1 MFDVQGITMKM
12 STSLKISV
20 SGVRG
25 VVGESLTPSLVAYFA
40 ASFGEYV
47 GGGRVLVGRDTRPTG
62 VMYENAVIAG
72 LLSVGCQPVILGIVP
87 TPTVQLSVLKL
98 RANGGIVISA
108 SHNPEEWNALKFINS
123 SGFFLNHNESD
134 ELLDIY
140 NQPYTKYVQESEY
153 RYVHTAENSFNIH
166 KTKIFSQ
173 IDVELI
179 KKAKIKVA
187 VDCCNGAGAP
197 YAKEF
202 LEELG
207 CEVSTVF
214 TDIDRGFERTPEP
227 VAKNLHEL
235 GKLVKKNK
243 CDVGFAMDPDADRL
257 AVFDSSG
264 EALGEQYSLVLAV
277 AHVLDKSKNHPNV
290 VVNLATTKAVEDIVV
305 KADAHIFYSKIGE
318 INVTSEM
325 VAKKAAI
332 GGEGGSGGVIWPAV
346 HPCRDSFTGMA
357 VILEMMATRSES
369 IEAIVKSMPKY
380 FTVNKKISCPSSRA
394 SQKVIRELREKYIL
408 QKPNTIDGIRID
420 WEDSWVLVR
429 PSNTEP
435 VIRITAEAQTDKSAE
450 ALAAKFATEVEE
462 IGRLSKDTDR

>member
-1 MFDVQGITMKM
+1 MKM

-40 ASFGEYV
+40 AAFGEYV

-62 VMYENAVIAG
+62 TMYENAVTAG

-87 TPTVQLSVLKL
+87 TPTVQIAVLKL
-98 RANGGIVISA
+98 RASGGIVISA

-123 SGFFLNHNESD
+123 SGVFLNHNEAD

-140 NQPYTKYVQESEY
+140 NQPYTNYVKESEY
-153 RYVHTAENSFNIH
+153 RNVHTSENSFDIH
-166 KTKIFSQ
+166 KTKIFRQ

-179 KKAKIKVA
+179 KNAKLKVA

-197 YAKEF
+197 YAKSF

-207 CEVSTVF
+207 CDTSTVF
-214 TDIDRGFERTPEP
+214 TKTDCGFERAPEP
-227 VAKNLHEL
+227 VAKNLQEL
-235 GKLVKKNK
+235 GKLVKENK

-257 AVFDSSG
+257 AILDSRG

-277 AHVLDKSKNHPNV
+277 AHVLAKTKKHANV
-290 VVNLATTKAVEDIVV
+290 VVNLATTKAVEDIAL
-305 KADAHIFYSKIGE
+305 KAGADVYYSKIGE

-325 VAKKAAI
+325 IAKNAAI

-346 HPCRDSFTGMA
+346 HSCRDAFTGMA
-357 VILEMMATRSES
+357 LILEMMATRGES
-369 IEAIVKSMPKY
+369 IESILKSMPKY
-380 FTVNKKISCPSSRA
+380 FTANRKISCPGSRT
-394 SQKVIRELREKYIL
+394 SQKVIRELREKYISR
-408 QKPNTIDGIRID
+408 KPNTADGIRID
-420 WEDSWVLVR
+420 WDDSWVLVR

-435 VIRITAEAQTDKSAE
+435 LIRITAEARTAKSAE
-450 ALAAKFATEVEE
+450 ALADKFAAEVEA
-462 IGRLSKDTDR
+462 IGRPARDTAQ

>member
-1 MFDVQGITMKM
+1 MKM

-40 ASFGEYV
+40 AAFGEYV

-62 VMYENAVIAG
+62 TMYENAVTAG
-72 LLSVGCQPVILGIVP
+72 LLSVGCEPVILGIVP
-87 TPTVQLSVLKL
+87 TPTVQIAVLKL

-123 SGFFLNHNESD
+123 SGVFLNHNEAD

-140 NQPYTKYVQESEY
+140 NQPYTNYVQESEY
-153 RYVHTAENSFNIH
+153 RSVHTAENSFNIH
-166 KTKIFSQ
+166 KAKIFGQ

-179 KKAKIKVA
+179 RKAKLKVA

-197 YAKEF
+197 YAESF

-214 TDIDRGFERTPEP
+214 TGMDCGFERSPEP
-227 VAKNLHEL
+227 VAKNLSEL
-235 GKLVKKNK
+235 GRLVRENK

-257 AVFDSSG
+257 AIMNGRG
-264 EALGEQYSLVLAV
+264 EALGEQYSIVLAV
-277 AHVLDKSKNHPNV
+277 AHVLDKIRKHANV
-290 VVNLATTKAVEDIVV
+290 VVNLATTKAVEDIAL
-305 KADAHIFYSKIGE
+305 KAGADIFYSKIGE

-325 VAKKAAI
+325 IARKATI

-357 VILEMMATRSES
+357 IILEMMAIRSES
-369 IEAIVKSMPKY
+369 IETIIKSLPKY
-380 FTVNKKISCPSSRA
+380 STVNKKVSCPGSRT
-394 SQKVIRELREKYIL
+394 SQKIIRELRERYIL

-420 WEDSWVLVR
+420 WEDRWVLVR

-435 VIRITAEAQTDKSAE
+435 VIRITAEAKTEKTAE
-450 ALAAKFATEVEE
+450 ALAAKFAMEVEE
-462 IGRLSKDTDR
+462 IGRLRHDSAQ

>member
-1 MFDVQGITMKM
+1 MVGNITMKM

-47 GGGRVLVGRDTRPTG
+47 GGGRVLIGRDTRPTG
-62 VMYENAVIAG
+62 TMYENAVTAG

-87 TPTVQLSVLKL
+87 TPTVQIAVLKL

-108 SHNPEEWNALKFINS
+108 SHNPEEWNALKFINA
-123 SGFFLNHNESD
+123 SGLFLNHNEAD

-140 NQPYTKYVQESEY
+140 NQPYTNYVQESEY
-153 RYVHTAENSFNIH
+153 RYVHTAENSFDIH
-166 KTKIFSQ
+166 KSKIFSQ
-173 IDVELI
+173 IDVALI
-179 KKAKIKVA
+179 RKAKLKVA

-197 YAKEF
+197 YAKSF

-207 CEVSTVF
+207 CKASTVF
-214 TDIDRGFERTPEP
+214 TDIGCGFERSPEP
-227 VAKNLHEL
+227 VAKNLSEL
-235 GKLVKKNK
+235 GRLVRENR

-257 AVFDSSG
+257 AILNGKG
-264 EALGEQYSLVLAV
+264 ESLGEQYSIVLAA
-277 AHVLDKSKNHPNV
+277 AHVLDKTKKHANV
-290 VVNLATTKAVEDIVV
+290 VVNLATTKAVEDIAL
-305 KADAHIFYSKIGE
+305 KAGADIFYSKIGE

-325 VAKKAAI
+325 IARKATI

-357 VILEMMATRSES
+357 IILEMMATRSES
-369 IEAIVKSMPKY
+369 MEAIVRSMPKY
-380 FTVNKKISCPSSRA
+380 FTVNRKISCPGSRT
-394 SQKVIRELREKYIL
+394 SQKVIRELREKYIS
-408 QKPNTIDGIRID
+408 QNPNTIDGIRID
-420 WEDSWVLVR
+420 WEDRWVLVR

-435 VIRITAEAQTDKSAE
+435 VIRITAEARTEKNAE
-450 ALAAKFATEVEE
+450 ELAAKFAMEVEE
-462 IGRLSKDTDR
+462 SGHVP

>member
-12 STSLKISV
+12 STNLKISV

-40 ASFGEYV
+40 AAFGEYV
-47 GGGRVLVGRDTRPTG
+47 RGGRVLVGRDTRPTG
-62 VMYENAVIAG
+62 TMYENAVTAG

-87 TPTVQLSVLKL
+87 TPTIQIAVLKL

-123 SGFFLNHNESD
+123 SGVFLNHNEAD

-140 NQPYTKYVQESEY
+140 NQPYTNYVRESEY
-153 RYVHTAENSFNIH
+153 RYVHTAENAFNIH

-173 IDVELI
+173 IDVDLI
-179 KKAKIKVA
+179 RKAKLKVA

-197 YAKEF
+197 YTRSF

-214 TDIDRGFERTPEP
+214 TDIDHGFERMPEP
-227 VAKNLHEL
+227 VAQNLGEL
-235 GKLVKKNK
+235 GRLVRKNK
-243 CDVGFAMDPDADRL
+243 CDVGFATDPDADRL
-257 AVFDSSG
+257 AVFNGRG
-264 EALGEQYSLVLAV
+264 EALGEQYSIVLAI
-277 AHVLDKSKNHPNV
+277 AHVLDKTRKHANV
-290 VVNLATTKAVEDIVV
+290 VVNLATTKAVEDIAT
-305 KADAHIFYSKIGE
+305 KAGAQVFYSKIGE

-325 VAKKAAI
+325 IARKATI

-357 VILEMMATRSES
+357 IVLEMMATRSET
-369 IEAIVKSMPKY
+369 ITTIVKSLPKY
-380 FTVNKKISCPSSRA
+380 FTVTRKIACPDSRA
-394 SQKVIRELREKYIL
+394 SQKVIRELRERYSS
-408 QKPNTIDGIRID
+408 QKPNAIDGIRID
-420 WEDSWVLVR
+420 WDDRWVLVR

-435 VIRITAEAQTDKSAE
+435 LIRITAEAKTEKKAE
-450 ALAAKFATEVEE
+450 ELASKFATEVEN
-462 IGRLSKDTDR
+462 S

>member
-1 MFDVQGITMKM
+1 M

-40 ASFGEYV
+40 AAFGEYV
-47 GGGRVLVGRDTRPTG
+47 GGGRVLIGRDTRPTG
-62 VMYENAVIAG
+62 TMFENAVTAG

-87 TPTVQLSVLKL
+87 TPTVQIAVLKL

-123 SGFFLNHNESD
+123 SGVFLNHNEAD

-140 NQPYTKYVQESEY
+140 NQPYTNYVQESEY
-153 RYVHTAENSFNIH
+153 RYVHCEENSFNIH
-166 KTKIFSQ
+166 KAKIFSQ
-173 IDVELI
+173 INVELI
-179 KKAKIKVA
+179 RKSSLKVA

-197 YAKEF
+197 YAKPF

-207 CEVSTVF
+207 CEVTTVF
-214 TDIDRGFERTPEP
+214 TGTDCGFERAPEP
-227 VAKNLHEL
+227 IAKNLGEL
-235 GKLVKKNK
+235 SRLVKENK
-243 CDVGFAMDPDADRL
+243 CDVGFALDPDADRL
-257 AVFDSSG
+257 AILNNRG

-277 AHVLDKSKNHPNV
+277 AHVLDKTKKHANV
-290 VVNLATTKAVEDIVV
+290 VVNLATTKAVEDIAL
-305 KADAHIFYSKIGE
+305 KAGADIFYSKIGE

-325 VAKKAAI
+325 IAKKATI

-346 HPCRDSFTGMA
+346 HPCRDGFTGMA
-357 VILEMMATRSES
+357 IILEMMATRSES
-369 IEAIVKSMPKY
+369 IESIVKSMPKY
-380 FTVNKKISCPSSRA
+380 FTVNKKISCSGSRA
-394 SQKVIRELREKYIL
+394 SQKVIRELREKYIS

-420 WEDSWVLVR
+420 WDDRWVLVR

-435 VIRITAEAQTDKSAE
+435 VIRITAEAKTEKIAE
-450 ALAAKFATEVEE
+450 DLAAEFAEETEK
-462 IGRLSKDTDR
+462 IIS

>member
-1 MFDVQGITMKM
+1 MKK

-40 ASFGEYV
+40 AAFGEYV

-62 VMYENAVIAG
+62 TMYENAVTAG

-87 TPTVQLSVLKL
+87 TPTVQISVLKL

-123 SGFFLNHNESD
+123 AGVFLNHNEAD

-140 NQPYTKYVQESEY
+140 NQPYTNYVQESEY
-153 RYVHTAENSFNIH
+153 RYVHASENSFNIH

-179 KKAKIKVA
+179 RKARFKVA

-197 YAKEF
+197 YAKSF

-207 CEVSTVF
+207 CEVTAIF
-214 TDIDRGFERTPEP
+214 TDTDCGFERIPEP
-227 VAKNLHEL
+227 VAKNLREL
-235 GKLVKKNK
+235 GKLVRGNK

-257 AVFDSSG
+257 AVFNSRG

-277 AHVLDKSKNHPNV
+277 AHVLDRTKKHANV
-290 VVNLATTKAVEDIVV
+290 VVNLATTKAVEEIALKAGADIS
-305 KADAHIFYSKIGE
+305 YSKIGE

-325 VAKKAAI
+325 IAKNATI

-357 VILEMMATRSES
+357 IILEMMATRSES
-369 IEAIVKSMPKY
+369 IEAIVRSMPKY
-380 FTVNKKISCPSSRA
+380 FTVNKKISCARSRT
-394 SQKVIRELREKYIL
+394 SQKVIRELREKYIM

-420 WEDSWVLVR
+420 WDDRWVLVR

-435 VIRITAEAQTDKSAE
+435 VIRITAEAKTGKSAE
-450 ALAAKFATEVEE
+450 ALAAKFAKEVEA
-462 IGRLSKDTDR
+462 IGRLSHDAAQ